1 MCFFEVCRKI
11 LGKVRG
17 RKISFLVYE
26 NKEEKYQKLYMLL
39 QDAIG
44 RADMEE
50 APIHRISTLEDGI
63 SYLKTESVEAVFV
76 SLEDKAGQGMVL
88 ANQIREYAEFVNII
102 AMAEE
107 PVYMMDCWKI
117 HVSGYIHGELS
128 QEKVLDE
135 LEHLKFP
142 VHESERI

>member
-1 MCFFEVCRKI
+1 
-11 LGKVRG
+11 
-17 RKISFLVYE
+17 
-26 NKEEKYQKLYMLL
+26 MLL
-39 QDAIG
+39 QDASKQ
-44 RADMEE
+44 ADMEST
-50 APIHRISTLEDGI
+50 IHRIFTVSDGI
-63 SYLKTESVEAVFV
+63 SHLKQESVEAVFV
-76 SLEDKAGQGMVL
+76 SLEDKAGQGVFL
-88 ANQIREYAEFVNII
+88 ANQIREYAEFVNIV

-107 PVYMMDCWKI
+107 PVYLMDCWKI

>member
-1 MCFFEVCRKI
+1 M
-11 LGKVRG
+11 
-17 RKISFLVYE
+17 VYE
-26 NKEEKYQKLYMLL
+26 NKEEKYQKLNMLL
-39 QDAIG
+39 QDAI
-44 RADMEE
+44 RQADMEST
-50 APIHRISTLEDGI
+50 IHRISTLEDGI
-63 SYLKTESVEAVFV
+63 SYLETESVEAVFV

-88 ANQIREYAEFVNII
+88 ANQIREYAEFVNIV

-107 PVYMMDCWKI
+107 PVYVMDCWKI

-142 VHESERI
+142 VHEPERIQE